1 MRRRRFGSARK
12 SWLPVMLLSSLATGC
27 VSPVVWENADV
38 PREQWDSDRAQC
50 QQQARVQADRDY
62 TLDQQSAR
70 TMSNN
75 PSSQWTGKMDRFSA
89 QQRQSQLFAS
99 CMTARGYK
107 QVPASQS
114 TDAEAGATE
123 PAPASS
129 APK

>member
-1 MRRRRFGSARK
+1 MRRRGLELARK
-12 SWLPVMLLSSLATGC
+12 SWLQAILLSSLATAC
-27 VSPVVWENADV
+27 ASPTVWENADV

-70 TMSNN
+70 TMNNN

-99 CMTARGYK
+99 CMRGRGYK
-107 QVPASQS
+107 QVPASES
-114 TDAEAGATE
+114 TDAEAGA
-123 PAPASS
+123 PGAAPASS